1 MKKVIPFLKNKYLIS
16 SVAVLLYILIL
27 HDTDIYALHK
37 RGERVDELKSEIVNK
52 EAEIESLKLSLY
64 DLDDPR
70 SLEKYARE
78 HHYFKKSDEDLFIFS
93 FE

>member
-1 MKKVIPFLKNKYLIS
+1 MWKFLPYLKNKYILSSTLVLI
-16 SVAVLLYILIL
+16 YILIL
-27 HDTDIYALHK
+27 HDTDVFTLTTTNDKVANLEVQIDK
-37 RGERVDELKSEIVNK
+37 IKVDIEELKI
-52 EAEIESLKLSLY
+52 SLN

-78 HHYFKKSDEDLFIFS
+78 HHYFKKDDEDLFIFS

>member
-1 MKKVIPFLKNKYLIS
+1 MLKFLPYLKNKYILS
-16 SVAVLLYILIL
+16 SVLVLIYILIL
-27 HDTDIYALHK
+27 HDTDIFTLTTTNKKVADLELQIEK
-37 RGERVDELKSEIVNK
+37 IKVDIEDLKVDL
-52 EAEIESLKLSLY
+52 A

-78 HHYFKKSDEDLFIFS
+78 HHYFKKDDEDLFIFS

>member
-1 MKKVIPFLKNKYLIS
+1 MRKFLPYLKNKYILS
-16 SVAVLLYILIL
+16 SALVLVYILIL
-27 HDTDIYALHK
+27 HDTDVFTLTTTNKKVSDLEIQIQK
-37 RGERVDELKSEIVNK
+37 IKVDIDDLKV
-52 EAEIESLKLSLY
+52 SLD

-78 HHYFKKSDEDLFIFS
+78 HHYFKKHDEDLFIFS